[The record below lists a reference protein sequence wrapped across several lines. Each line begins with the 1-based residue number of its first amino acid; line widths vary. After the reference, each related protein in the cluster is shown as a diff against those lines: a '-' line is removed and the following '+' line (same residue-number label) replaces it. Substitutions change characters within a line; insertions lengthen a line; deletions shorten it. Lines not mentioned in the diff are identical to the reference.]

1 MGKHFWW
8 GIGLLGVLLAV
19 TWGISMAMDT
29 VSPPICGLLDQ
40 AQEAADGQLDRARE
54 LVVQAKDQWQ
64 QAQSWIS
71 AVADHTPM
79 DQIRELFA
87 EAELFGKGDEPVHFS
102 TVCAR
107 LSSLLRDMA
116 QAHKL
121 TLQNLF

>member
-8 GIGLLGVLLAV
+8 GIGLLAVLLAL
-19 TWGISMAMDT
+19 TWGIGMAMDT
-29 VSPPICGLLDQ
+29 IHPPICQLLNQ
-40 AQEAADGQLDRARE
+40 AQEAADGQLTRARE
-54 LVVQAKDQWQ
+54 LVTLAQNQWQ
-64 QAQSWIS
+64 QAERWIS

-87 EAELFGKGDEPVHFS
+87 EADLFGKGDEPVHFS

-107 LSSLLRDMA
+107 LSSLLRDMS